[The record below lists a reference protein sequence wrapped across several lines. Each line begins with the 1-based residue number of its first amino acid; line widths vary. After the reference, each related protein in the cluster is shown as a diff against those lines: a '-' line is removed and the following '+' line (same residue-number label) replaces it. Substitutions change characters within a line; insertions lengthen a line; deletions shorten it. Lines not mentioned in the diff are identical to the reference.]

1 MFIFPVKHLITKVK
15 TYIMKE
21 FRLIMQI
28 LLMVTLAMTVFN
40 AVFAPFGNI
49 AVTIGSIFY
58 FINEYKKEA

>member
-1 MFIFPVKHLITKVK
+1 
-15 TYIMKE
+15 MKE